1 MTNKYCAENL
11 SFLHQLEIASL
22 FIVEIVSQ
30 VSLGLGPG
38 RSFRPLSSLQIIH
51 PLLPDFDQN
60 FQNSAYGHP
69 DCKSLNI
76 LHKF

>member
-30 VSLGLGPG
+30 VSLGLGG
-38 RSFRPLSSLQIIH
+38 VSDLYANH
-51 PLLPDFDQN
+51 PLLPDFDRY
-60 FQNSAYGHP
+60 FPNSAYGHS

-76 LHKF
+76 